1 MAFSSLRNAI
11 PKYRKYCRYLN
22 CLLLYLSSFLTGHPD
37 ERCAG
42 DDEPRPVDAAV
53 QIVHDGGALQVECA
67 DGRISSL

>member
-1 MAFSSLRNAI
+1 MLF
-11 PKYRKYCRYLN
+11 LN
-22 CLLLYLSSFLTGHPD
+22 IENVDILLYFIVYLSSFLTGHPD